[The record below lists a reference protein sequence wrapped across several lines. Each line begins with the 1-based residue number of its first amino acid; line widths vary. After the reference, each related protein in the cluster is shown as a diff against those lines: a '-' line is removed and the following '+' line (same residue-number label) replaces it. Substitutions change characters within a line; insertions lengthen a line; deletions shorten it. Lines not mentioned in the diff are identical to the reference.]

1 MAFFSATRGMPAH
14 TSADPQSQAEQ
25 MERMQR
31 LHNMQVASEAA
42 RVKRLREEEARR
54 QEMEAVEMDQL
65 PENKAVQVAPT
76 TTFDD
81 YATGGAFT
89 TAPTP
94 APAPNLAPR
103 TALERDFAAKNQ
115 TPAGPDQSAA
125 ESARLAGKPTP
136 GEAAAA
142 RMGLKDRSRELQ
154 RLKELQRKNP
164 TGPSSAAKARPAT
177 GELQSPAETQRLI
190 EKNRAAAQGQGQA
203 QAQAPATP
211 PNFEALAAAVKQVE
225 SGGDPS
231 AVSPKGAV
239 GTMQTMPG
247 TLRDPGFGVT
257 PAKDNS
263 PAEQERV
270 GRDYLQAMIAK
281 YGNIEHAL
289 VAYNWGPTNADK
301 WIAAGADPAALP
313 KETREYVPKV
323 LSQLGGTQ
331 MQKTSAPVQEEAPVD
346 GAMAPAPTQVAAS
359 AQGGTPRQVAT
370 MFSPEYINNTAAQ
383 TSEELRLAQIKL
395 AEINRRLSYAP
406 DLATAQKLRD
416 AANEVRFGAQNALYR
431 NAAVRA
437 ATGDENSMAQL
448 ASAAGVQYAQTD
460 AGYVQAVLDPTS
472 GQYSA
477 ASEPMSREAFI
488 NNLYSVATG
497 AAAKQAQLIN
507 AQRIKTQGEM
517 QVAAQKFGND
527 LRMEQ
532 LKGQQA
538 LQKLIVENRLK
549 PSENKITISS
559 FDGKAYVTNNNGVFM
574 VEPGRDIGNGVVSEP
589 RLVPVDAGQ
598 VPTY

>member
-1 MAFFSATRGMPAH
+1 MNFYNPLAGMTGYTKATDADVNTAMVDSARTNKTLAQLE
-14 TSADPQSQAEQ
+14 ADRIK
-25 MERMQR
+25 RM
-31 LHNMQVASEAA
+31 
-42 RVKRLREEEARR
+42 REEQARR
-54 QEMEAVEMDQL
+54 LEMEAVQMDQL
-65 PENKAVQVAPT
+65 PENTAVQVAPT
-76 TTFDD
+76 TTFDE
-81 YATGGAFT
+81 YATGGVFST
-89 TAPTP
+89 DPTP

-103 TALERDFAAKNQ
+103 TVPERDFAAKNQ
-115 TPAGPDQSAA
+115 TPAEPDQRAA
-125 ESARLAGKPTP
+125 ETARLAGKPTP
-136 GEAAAA
+136 AETAAA
-142 RMGLKDRSRELQ
+142 RLGLKDRSREAQ
-154 RLKELQRKNP
+154 RLKELQKKNP
-164 TGPSSAAKARPAT
+164 TGPSSSAKARPAT

-190 EKNRAAAQGQGQA
+190 EKNRAAAQA
-203 QAQAPATP
+203 QAPAPATP
-211 PNFEALAAAVKQVE
+211 PNFEALATAVKQVE
-225 SGGDPS
+225 SGGDPN

-270 GRDYLQAMIAK
+270 GRDYLRAMIAK

-289 VAYNWGPTNADK
+289 VAYNWGPANADK
-301 WIAAGADPAALP
+301 WIAEGADPAALP

-323 LSQLGGTQ
+323 LALLNGTQ
-331 MQKTSAPVQEEAPVD
+331 MQKTSAPVN
-346 GAMAPAPTQVAAS
+346 GAAAPASTQVAAP
-359 AQGGTPRQVAT
+359 APAPAPAAPAT

-383 TSEELRLAQIKL
+383 TSEELRLARVKL

-416 AANEVRFGAQNALYR
+416 AANDVRFGAQNALYR
-431 NAAVRA
+431 DAAVRA
-437 ATGDENSMAQL
+437 AAGDENAMAQL

-472 GQYSA
+472 GRYRA
-477 ASEPMSREAFI
+477 VSEPMSRETFI

-507 AQRIKTQGEM
+507 AQRIKTLGEM
-517 QVAAQKFGND
+517 QVAAQKFGNE

-549 PSENKITISS
+549 PSENKITISG
-559 FDGKAYVTNNNGVFM
+559 FDGRAYVTNNSGVFM
-574 VEPGRDIGNGVVSEP
+574 VEPGRDIGNGVMSEP